1 MSYWR
6 IISELPLLPVFFE
19 LNLSVEPNNNNQQK
33 LMSPQEHMNKYKF
46 SVPLFAFHFMFYQLQ
61 LIICFFFSIL
71 NFAYF
76 IKKVKQI
83 HCKLWLVKRKVEH
96 KNLWCTK
103 AAKWAP
109 HLHPTR
115 WRADSPFFFRFVP
128 IRLWFR
134 PKSNETGRNWP
145 EPAEI
150 YWNLL
155 ISWLKYM

>member
-61 LIICFFFSIL
+61 LIIFFFFFSIL

-83 HCKLWLVKRKVEH
+83 HCKLWLVKRRVEH
-96 KNLWCTK
+96 KNLWCTN

-115 WRADSPFFFRFVP
+115 WRADSPFFFDSCQFGSDSGQNQT
-128 IRLWFR
+128 
-134 PKSNETGRNWP
+134 KQ
-145 EPAEI
+145 AEI
-150 YWNLL
+150 GQSQPKFTE
-155 ISWLKYM
+155 IC